1 MSEINEISNTNH
13 IDRNK
18 MIGHEKK
25 QQIFYCGI
33 CGKEVK
39 DDSSYHSDFEIYF
52 CCDCYKIGSQLSL
65 HETVKQCSNCGFR
78 FLPGFAPWYYESD
91 EPKCSVCGSN
101 LTYNWTF
108 VKLLNTLRN
117 SHATGDELS
126 DAMSIFIYGRLP
138 GDKGDCLQLSDD
150 QKLQCLLAAIRS
162 PYPGA
167 HYKAYVRL
175 RDWKLKT
182 GEIQQAILDY
192 GKKYPELLK

>member
-1 MSEINEISNTNH
+1 MM
-13 IDRNK
+13 K
-18 MIGHEKK
+18 LEKN
-25 QQIFYCGI
+25 QPGFYCGI
-33 CGKEVK
+33 CGEKVK
-39 DDSSYHSDFEIYF
+39 DDSNYHPDLDVYF
-52 CCDCYKIGSQLSL
+52 CDKCYKIGSQLSL

-108 VKLLNTLRN
+108 VRLLNTLRN
-117 SHATGDELS
+117 PHATGDELS
-126 DAMSIFIYGRLP
+126 DAMSIFIYGRLS

-150 QKLQCLLAAIRS
+150 QELQCLLAAIRS